1 MMSQKTLCIGII
13 GSGFMGRTYAECLA
27 KYTRGAKLVAVAGG
41 TRAKQLAEDYAVA
54 GEPNP
59 TSLFQREDIDAV
71 IITTP
76 EIVHEAQAREAA
88 KYGKH
93 ILVEKPMA
101 PTIEACTAMIQ
112 VCAKANVLLMPI
124 QSQRF
129 RMVNSRAHQLIQEG
143 TIGRVRQVRHWSAT
157 PFSRAEIMLKKKPF
171 LSDPDGGGLFVGVN
185 SHSMDMIRWLVGSEA
200 KSIFAKIT
208 TLHGSKT
215 PHLSMMAQIEFQND
229 ALAQVWWSAE
239 MPGTTLPE
247 SRFHTQIVGTKGI
260 LDCPA
265 YQHLDLYDESGHK
278 RIFTQPAF
286 DPQNPHDPVR
296 LVSFSTMVQEFID
309 AIHENRKPSVLA
321 EDGRASIELCQAVLR
336 SSALGLPVSIPL
348 SEGAKKSTHVGK
360 SVAIPDWEG
369 N

>member
-1 MMSQKTLCIGII
+1 MMSQKMLSVGIF

-27 KYTRGAKLVAVAGG
+27 RYTKDAELIAVTGG
-41 TRAKQLAEDYAVA
+41 TRAKQLAHDYAVSWESNTA
-54 GEPNP
+54 
-59 TSLFQREDIDAV
+59 SILQREDIDAV

-76 EIVHEAQAREAA
+76 EIVHEAQTLEAA

-93 ILVEKPMA
+93 VLVEKPMG
-101 PTIEACTAMIQ
+101 PTTEACTAMIQ
-112 VCAKANVLLMPI
+112 ACSKANVLLMPI

-129 RMVNSRAHQLIQEG
+129 RMVNARAHQLIQEG
-143 TIGRVRQVRHWSAT
+143 TIGRVRQVRHWSTAL
-157 PFSRAEIMLKKKPF
+157 FSNTEMMLKNKPF
-171 LSDPDGGGLFVGVN
+171 LTDPDGGGLFMGVN

-200 KSIFAKIT
+200 RSIFAKIT
-208 TLHGSKT
+208 TLHGSKI
-215 PHLSMMAQIEFQND
+215 PYLSMMAQIEFQND

-239 MPGTTLPE
+239 MPGTKLSE

-278 RIFTQPAF
+278 RILTQPTF
-286 DPQNPHDPVR
+286 DPKDPLDRVR

-309 AIHENRKPSVLA
+309 AIIENRKPSVLA
-321 EDGRASIELCQAVLR
+321 EEGRASIAMCEA
-336 SSALGLPVSIPL
+336 
-348 SEGAKKSTHVGK
+348 AKKSTHLGK
-360 SVAIPDWEG
+360 SVAIPEWEG